1 MTINRRTVLAGVA
14 SGLAAGLVKQP
25 AFAATSYDPGASDK
39 EVRIGQFGPL
49 SGPVSSF
56 GVLANA
62 MDAYFR
68 MLNEQGGING
78 RKITFIN
85 YDDAYSPPKSV
96 EAARR
101 LVEGDEVLFIAG
113 AMGTP
118 GNIAV
123 QKYMN
128 MRKVP
133 QLFLA
138 AAASKLS
145 DPVNN
150 PWTMVGG
157 TTYEIEG
164 SVIGRYI
171 ASNLPDAKIAM
182 LYQNDDAG
190 KATLTGLKNGL
201 AGKASQIV
209 SELSYAVGDP
219 TIDSQIVR
227 MKMSG
232 ADVVNLITIP
242 KMASQA
248 LQKMAALNWK
258 PQVFLGSG
266 NSSTRATLKPAGFEN
281 ARGVLALVTRQDP
294 GNPLWAGQKEMQD
307 YMTFLDRYVPNADRA
322 DDLYAIGY
330 TIAATTS
337 HVLRACGD
345 DLTRASI
352 LRQATNLSSFAAPL
366 LVPGITMTTT
376 PTDYVPIKKFQLM
389 RFKGDAYEKVGG
401 LLSAA

>member
-1 MTINRRTVLAGVA
+1 MTINRRTVLTGVA
-14 SGLAAGLVKQP
+14 SGLAAGLVKRS
-25 AFAATSYDPGASDK
+25 AFAARSYDPGASDK
-39 EVRIGQFGPL
+39 DIRIGQFGPL

-68 MLNEQGGING
+68 MVNERGGING

-101 LVEGDEVLFIAG
+101 LVESDEVLFITG

-128 MRKVP
+128 TRKVP
-133 QLFLA
+133 QLFLV

-145 DPVNN
+145 DPANN
-150 PWTMVGG
+150 PWTMVLG

-171 ASNLPDAKIAM
+171 ASALPDSKIAV

-190 KATLTGLKNGL
+190 KGSLTGLRNGL
-201 AGKASQIV
+201 AGKTSQIT
-209 SELSYAVGDP
+209 SELSYSIGDP
-219 TIDSQIVR
+219 TIDSQIVQ
-227 MKMSG
+227 MKVSG
-232 ADVVNLITIP
+232 ADVVSLITIP
-242 KMASQA
+242 KMASLA
-248 LQKMAALNWK
+248 LKKMAALNWK
-258 PQVFLGSG
+258 PKVFLGSG
-266 NSSTRATLKPAGFEN
+266 NSSANATLKPAGFEN
-281 ARGVLALVTRQDP
+281 TQNVLALVTRQDP
-294 GNPLWAGQKEMQD
+294 GNPLWAEQKDMQD
-307 YMTFLDRYVPNADRA
+307 YMTFLDRYVPNADRV
-322 DDLYAIGY
+322 DDFYAIGY
-330 TIAATTS
+330 TVAATTS
-337 HVLRACGD
+337 HIIRCCGD
-345 DLTRASI
+345 DLTRANI
-352 LRQATNLSSFAAPL
+352 LRQATNLSNFAAPL
-366 LVPGITMTTT
+366 LVPGITMSTT

-389 RFKGDAYEKVGG
+389 RFRGAAYEKVGD
-401 LLSAA
+401 LLSAS

>member
-1 MTINRRTVLAGVA
+1 MTINRRTVLTGAV
-14 SGLAAGLVKQP
+14 SGLAAGLVKRT
-25 AFAATSYDPGASDK
+25 AFAAGSYDPGASDK
-39 EVRIGQFGPL
+39 EIRIGQFGPL

-68 MLNEQGGING
+68 MVNEQGGING

-101 LVEGDEVLFIAG
+101 LVEGDQVLFIAG

-128 MRKVP
+128 ARKVP

-145 DPVNN
+145 DPVNA
-150 PWTMVGG
+150 PWTMLWS
-157 TTYEIEG
+157 TTYEHEG
-164 SVIGRYI
+164 SVIGRHI
-171 ASNLPDAKIAM
+171 ASTWPDSKIAV

-190 KATLTGLKNGL
+190 KPTLTGLKHGL
-201 AGKASQIV
+201 AGKTSQIV
-209 SELSYAVGDP
+209 SELSYMIGDP
-219 TIDSQIVR
+219 TIDSQIVQ
-227 MKMSG
+227 MKVSG
-232 ADVVNLITIP
+232 ADVVSLITIP
-242 KMASQA
+242 RMASQA
-248 LQKMAALNWK
+248 LRKMAALDWK
-258 PQVFLGSG
+258 PKVFLGSG

-281 ARGVLALVTRQDP
+281 AQGVQALVTRQDP
-294 GNPLWAGQKEMQD
+294 GNPLWAGQKDMQD
-307 YMTFLDRYVPNADRA
+307 YMAFLDRYAPNADRA

-337 HVLRACGD
+337 HVIRACGD
-345 DLTRASI
+345 NLTRANV

-376 PTDYVPIKKFQLM
+376 PTDYVPIKQFQLM
-389 RFKGDAYEKVGG
+389 RFRGEGYEKVGG
-401 LLSAA
+401 LLSAS

>member
-1 MTINRRTVLAGVA
+1 MTINRRTLLAGA
-14 SGLAAGLVKQP
+14 ATGLAAGLMSRT
-25 AFAATSYDPGASDK
+25 ARATGSYDPGASDK
-39 EVRIGQFGPL
+39 EIRIGQFGPL

-128 MRKVP
+128 ARKVP

-145 DPVNN
+145 DPANN
-150 PWTMVGG
+150 PWTMVSG

-164 SVIGRYI
+164 AVIGRHI
-171 ASNLPDAKIAM
+171 SGAFPDAKIAV

-201 AGKASQIV
+201 AARTSQII
-209 SELSYAVGDP
+209 SELSYTIGDP
-219 TIDSQIVR
+219 TIDSQIVQT
-227 MKMSG
+227 KVSG
-232 ADVVNLITIP
+232 ADVVSLITIP
-242 KMASQA
+242 RMASQA

-258 PQVFLGSG
+258 PQVYLGSG

-281 ARGVLALVTRQDP
+281 AQGVLAVTTRQDP
-294 GNPLWAGQKEMQD
+294 GNPLWAGQRDMQD
-307 YMTFLDRYVPNADRA
+307 YMAFLDRYVPNADRA

-337 HVLRACGD
+337 HVIRSCGD
-345 DLTRASI
+345 DLTRANV
-352 LRQATNLSSFAAPL
+352 LRQATNLSNFAAPL
-366 LVPGITMTTT
+366 LVPGISMSTT

-389 RFKGDAYEKVGG
+389 RFKGNAYEKLDG
-401 LLSAA
+401 LLSVS

>member
-1 MTINRRTVLAGVA
+1 MG
-14 SGLAAGLVKQP
+14 GK
-25 AFAATSYDPGASDK
+25 AFAGASYDPGASDQ
-39 EVRIGQFGPL
+39 EIRIGQFGPL

-68 MLNEQGGING
+68 MLNDTGGING
-78 RKITFIN
+78 RKIKFIN

-128 MRKVP
+128 ARKVP

-145 DPVNN
+145 DPAGN

-157 TTYEIEG
+157 STYEIEG
-164 SVIGRYI
+164 GVVGRYI
-171 ASNLPDAKIAM
+171 AATMPGAKIGL

-190 KATLTGLKNGL
+190 KATLAGLKTGLG
-201 AGKASQIV
+201 ARTAQIT
-209 SELSYAVGDP
+209 SELNYSVGDP
-219 TIDSQIVR
+219 TIDSQIVQ
-227 MKMSG
+227 MKLSG
-232 ADVVNLITIP
+232 ADVVFLITIP

-248 LQKMAALNWK
+248 LRKMAALEWR
-258 PQVFLGSG
+258 PQVFLGAG
-266 NSSTRATLKPAGFEN
+266 NASVRATLKPAGFET
-281 ARGVLALVTRQDP
+281 AQGILAFATRMDL
-294 GNPLWAGQKEMQD
+294 GNPLWADTPDMMQ
-307 YMTFLDRYVPNADRA
+307 YMAFLDRYVPNADRA

-330 TIAATTS
+330 TAGATAA
-337 HVLRACGD
+337 HVIRQCGD
-345 DLTRASI
+345 QLTRANV
-352 LRQATNLSSFAAPL
+352 LHQATSLKKFAAPL
-366 LVPGITMTTT
+366 LIPGITLNTT
-376 PTDYVPIKKFQLM
+376 PSDYVPIKQFQLM
-389 RFKGDAYEKVGG
+389 RFKGEAYEKVGE
-401 LLSAA
+401 LLTAA

>member
-1 MTINRRTVLAGVA
+1 
-14 SGLAAGLVKQP
+14 
-25 AFAATSYDPGASDK
+25 
-39 EVRIGQFGPL
+39 
-49 SGPVSSF
+49 
-56 GVLANA
+56 
-62 MDAYFR
+62 
-68 MLNEQGGING
+68 
-78 RKITFIN
+78 
-85 YDDAYSPPKSV
+85 
-96 EAARR
+96 
-101 LVEGDEVLFIAG
+101 
-113 AMGTP
+113 
-118 GNIAV
+118 
-123 QKYMN
+123 
-128 MRKVP
+128 
-133 QLFLA
+133 
-138 AAASKLS
+138 
-145 DPVNN
+145 
-150 PWTMVGG
+150 
-157 TTYEIEG
+157 
-164 SVIGRYI
+164 
-171 ASNLPDAKIAM
+171 M

-201 AGKASQIV
+201 AGKTSQIV

-227 MKMSG
+227 MKISG

-248 LQKMAALNWK
+248 LQKMATLHWK

-281 ARGVLALVTRQDP
+281 AQGVLALVTRQDP

-307 YMTFLDRYVPNADRA
+307 YMTFLDRYVPKADRA

-345 DLTRASI
+345 DLTRANI

-389 RFKGDAYEKVGG
+389 RFKGDAYEKVGD

>member
-1 MTINRRTVLAGVA
+1 MTINRRTVLAGAA
-14 SGLAAGLVKQP
+14 SGLAAGLANRI
-25 AFAATSYDPGASDK
+25 AFAAGSYDPGASDK
-39 EVRIGQFGPL
+39 EIRIGQFGPL

-62 MDAYFR
+62 MAAYFR
-68 MLNEQGGING
+68 MLNDQGGING
-78 RKITFIN
+78 RKIAFIN
-85 YDDAYSPPKSV
+85 YDDAYSPAKSV

-101 LVEGDEVLFIAG
+101 LVESDEVLFIAG

-128 MRKVP
+128 TRKVP

-145 DPVNN
+145 DPVNS

-171 ASNLPDAKIAM
+171 ASNLPAAKIAM

-190 KATLTGLKNGL
+190 RATLTGLKNGL
-201 AGKASQIV
+201 AGKTSQIA

-219 TIDSQIVR
+219 TVDSQIVQ
-227 MKMSG
+227 MKLSG

-242 KMASQA
+242 KVASQA
-248 LQKMAALNWK
+248 LQKMAALSWK

-281 ARGVLALVTRQDP
+281 AQGVLALVTRQDP

-307 YMTFLDRYVPNADRA
+307 YLAFLDRFVPNADRS

-337 HVLRACGD
+337 HVVRSCGD
-345 DLTRASI
+345 DLTRANI

-389 RFKGDAYEKVGG
+389 RFKGVAYEKVGD
-401 LLSAA
+401 LLSAS